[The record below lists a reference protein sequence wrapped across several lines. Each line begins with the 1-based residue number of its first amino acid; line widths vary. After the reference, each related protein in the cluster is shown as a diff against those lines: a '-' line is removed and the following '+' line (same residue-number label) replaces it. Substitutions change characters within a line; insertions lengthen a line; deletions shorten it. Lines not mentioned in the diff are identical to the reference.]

1 MFDSTHRG
9 SVEASAPVV
18 WHRGATRRYTIA
30 DHVLVALARI
40 DTGTRQEVAAA
51 CLSIYP
57 DVFEMT
63 REGHS
68 AAHRVS
74 IAFVHTGKAR
84 RHGWVK
90 HRDDGRFTITTNGRA
105 RAEVMVKIIAEGRC
119 G

>member
-1 MFDSTHRG
+1 MFDSTHRS
-9 SVEASAPVV
+9 SVEPSAPVI

-30 DHVLVALARI
+30 DHVLVGLARI
-40 DTGTRQEVAAA
+40 GMGTRQEVAAS
-51 CLSIYP
+51 CLAIYP

-90 HRDDGRFTITTNGRA
+90 HRDDGRFVITAKGRA
-105 RAEVMVKIIAEGRC
+105 RAEVMVKIIAEGRR

>member
-1 MFDSTHRG
+1 MFEGTHRG
-9 SVEASAPVV
+9 SVDTGAPVV

-84 RHGWVK
+84 RCGWVQ
-90 HRDDGRFTITTNGRA
+90 HRADGRFAITAKGRA
-105 RAEVMVKIIAEGRC
+105 RAEVVAKIIAEGRR